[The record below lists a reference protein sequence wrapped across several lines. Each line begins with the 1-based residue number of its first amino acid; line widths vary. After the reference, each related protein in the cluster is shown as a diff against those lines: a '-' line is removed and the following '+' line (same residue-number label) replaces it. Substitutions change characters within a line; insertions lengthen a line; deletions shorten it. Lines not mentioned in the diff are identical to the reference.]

1 MMSRSLIY
9 SAGLDGLTARVA
21 RKVMADKAMI
31 VPFADFTDFLT
42 DLLGLYYHP
51 VARLIGAGQV
61 EPEVAQAADRAEIT
75 LTEQLGVSPFAGDLE
90 SVLASVVSPHDVIY
104 VANPNRITGANFS
117 VADLEAMARAVPKG
131 MLIVDEYYFDYWGI
145 SALPLLD
152 VLSNVVV
159 LRSFTASFS
168 INSSD
173 AGFAVSN
180 PSTIERLK
188 HAHQG
193 KRISLTIQKTML
205 ATLTNAEAMS
215 NRLQEVHDE
224 SLRLATSLN
233 KLGVQCRICATDFL
247 LIRVADPK
255 SAGNHL
261 AAFNI
266 PIENLDGYPQMKNY
280 IRYRI
285 QSYNSNDKLI
295 NAFGKM
301 PEGYYRMRKSDPR
314 ATTVRRGAPDE
325 SEGEKPSDSGVSLNA
340 DSVTDRSRGAKPSRK
355 EETVS

>member
-1 MMSRSLIY
+1 
-9 SAGLDGLTARVA
+9 
-21 RKVMADKAMI
+21 
-31 VPFADFTDFLT
+31 
-42 DLLGLYYHP
+42 
-51 VARLIGAGQV
+51 
-61 EPEVAQAADRAEIT
+61 
-75 LTEQLGVSPFAGDLE
+75 
-90 SVLASVVSPHDVIY
+90 
-104 VANPNRITGANFS
+104 
-117 VADLEAMARAVPKG
+117 
-131 MLIVDEYYFDYWGI
+131 MLIVDEYYFDYFGI

-152 VLSNVVV
+152 ILTNVVV

-224 SLRLATSLN
+224 SLRLAGSLN

-261 AAFNI
+261 AAFNM
-266 PIENLDGYPQMKNY
+266 PIDNLDGYPQMKNY

-285 QSYNSNDKLI
+285 QSYNSNDRLI
-295 NAFGKM
+295 EAFRKM
-301 PEGYYRMRKSDPR
+301 PEGYYRMRKADLR
-314 ATTVRRGAPDE
+314 ATSVRRGSDE
-325 SEGEKPSDSGVSLNA
+325 SGGEKPSDSGVGHNA
-340 DSVTDRSRGAKPSRK
+340 DRVTDRLRGTKPSRK
-355 EETVS
+355 EEAVS